1 MIFKKNNLNIGLGMG
16 MLLPMAFFGVLYGCV
31 SLFHWSFKTRTIALI
46 GICANIILMQ
56 AYRKVRA
63 NESIRGIV
71 LATVGM
77 AVIWFIYFGE
87 EILSEYE
94 Y

>member
-56 AYRKVRA
+56 A
-63 NESIRGIV
+63 
-71 LATVGM
+71 
-77 AVIWFIYFGE
+77 
-87 EILSEYE
+87 
-94 Y
+94 